1 MYNIYMIC
9 LNKIFKIKIQLSLLE
24 NREESRV
31 QKPDACHI
39 NDMTTVLNETRYAW
53 HIDGAED

>member
-1 MYNIYMIC
+1 MIC
-9 LNKIFKIKIQLSLLE
+9 LNKILKIKIQLSLLE

-31 QKPDACHI
+31 QKLDACHI
-39 NDMTTVLNETRYAW
+39 NDMITVLNETRYAW